1 VLSVDVASLDTA
13 NARRDTHLRSGNFF
27 DAERFPTITFSAGS
41 VSIEPSR
48 STVTGVLEIG
58 EAIVSLQ
65 VPVEIEQRPA
75 GCVRLSGSVDISLDS
90 VGLGWNRLGVIGRT
104 AKLHA
109 DLTLQQQL

>member
-1 VLSVDVASLDTA
+1 MMTTTNPAVSIGHGDWIIDPRA
-13 NARRDTHLRSGNFF
+13 NLGFA
-27 DAERFPTITFSAGS
+27 AKTITFSAGS
-41 VSIEPSR
+41 VSIEPSG

-58 EAIVSLQ
+58 EAIVPLQ

-75 GCVRLSGSVDISLDS
+75 GCVRLTGSVDISLDS
-90 VGLGWNRLGVIGRT
+90 VGLRWNRLGVIGRT